1 MNKGLVIL
9 IVAAIVGFA
18 GFRLY
23 KDWGARRGL
32 STPINRWIT
41 FTPQNKKF
49 QVSLPTAP
57 RYVDEVLPIPNSD
70 KKQGYQIYAA
80 QEMDG
85 AVYMISIA
93 SYPADYDTSNKQELL
108 NNLVDELLKKHDVKT
123 ILSRK
128 KGTTQEGRDFQELV
142 LTNNGLDIRGK
153 AIVGDDKT
161 IYVLIYT
168 GPPDNF
174 SIDEYTHFIDSFKI
188 LPQNH
193 PAANQGEKIEKI
205 NTKH

>member
-23 KDWGARRGL
+23 RDWNVHRGL
-32 STPINRWIT
+32 STPIDHWIN
-41 FTPQNKKF
+41 FSPPNKKF

-57 RYVDEVLPIPNSD
+57 HYVDQVLPIPNSD
-70 KKQGYQIYAA
+70 KKQGYQIYASE
-80 QEMDG
+80 EMDG
-85 AVYMISIA
+85 SIYMISIA
-93 SYPADYDTSNKQELL
+93 TYPADYDTSNKKELL

-123 ILSRK
+123 ILSRN
-128 KGTTQEGRDFQELV
+128 KGTTPEGRDFQELV
-142 LTNNGLDIRGK
+142 LDNNGLDIHGK

-168 GPPDNF
+168 GQPANF
-174 SIDEYTHFIDSFKI
+174 SIDEYEHFIDSFKI
-188 LPQNH
+188 LPQN
-193 PAANQGEKIEKI
+193 PSSANQTDKTEEI